1 MLPEQGPEIAVCDS
15 HAWDARRYRV
25 SAWHD
30 VRRSLQIAFRKW
42 RPNSMQKRTSP
53 ESRLAQ
59 MVMEVGLGVEGNWSA
74 DPMLLERLE
83 GQIAATDDLA
93 VRKVFGAYLSEP

>member
-15 HAWDARRYRV
+15 HAWDARPCRLFNWRDLRR
-25 SAWHD
+25 HLQIMFRK
-30 VRRSLQIAFRKW
+30 RRST
-42 RPNSMQKRTSP
+42 PMQKRTP

-59 MVMEVGLGVEGNWSA
+59 MVIEIGLGVDGNWSA

-83 GQIAATDDLA
+83 AQVAATDDRA
-93 VRKVFGAYLSEP
+93 VRKVFAAYLSEP